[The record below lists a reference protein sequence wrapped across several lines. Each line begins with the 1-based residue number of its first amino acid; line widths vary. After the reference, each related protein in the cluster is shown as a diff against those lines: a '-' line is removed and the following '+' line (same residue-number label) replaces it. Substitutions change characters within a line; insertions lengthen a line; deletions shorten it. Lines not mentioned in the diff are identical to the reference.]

1 MVETKWRTLLLLA
14 LIFFFFNFRSEGSE
28 GKKEERD
35 TKYETKLL
43 PLSIDL

>member
-14 LIFFFFNFRSEGSE
+14 LFFSFQFRSEGSE